1 MDPKKRVS
9 SLKQYPVLAAFTL
22 FFAALF
28 VLDLVTPDRA
38 YSELENTTL
47 TQRPKL
53 TAVSVDG
60 LNNYFTN
67 YTKYVK
73 DQVFGRDQ
81 WISLQSLAETTLFQK
96 TCWGGSTGCLP
107 GATAFCPP
115 KSGSGTRIWRRCSR
129 WASVTP
135 AR

>member
-60 LNNYFTN
+60 LNNYLRTIPN
-67 YTKYVK
+67 M
-73 DQVFGRDQ
+73 
-81 WISLQSLAETTLFQK
+81 
-96 TCWGGSTGCLP
+96 
-107 GATAFCPP
+107 
-115 KSGSGTRIWRRCSR
+115 
-129 WASVTP
+129 
-135 AR
+135 

>member
-96 TCWGGSTGCLP
+96 TQRGGCWP
-107 GATAFCPP
+107 GATAFYPP